1 MGEQRKAQSLISIFP
16 LPFPTCPGDQM
27 TRLLKP
33 RHSKDRVI
41 WGSPDPVTPHLPG
54 MAPGGW
60 ERAVQRPPAPVL
72 SSASEGKAG
81 ALLLAS
87 KARFG
92 VPARRNTT
100 ASRPIAII
108 SARIALGTWS
118 RHLLPPECSPERKPA
133 AVALLL
139 RGLKYR
145 VQPLLL
151 LAERAGTLASSPTRC

>member
-1 MGEQRKAQSLISIFP
+1 M
-16 LPFPTCPGDQM
+16 
-27 TRLLKP
+27 
-33 RHSKDRVI
+33 
-41 WGSPDPVTPHLPG
+41 
-54 MAPGGW
+54 
-60 ERAVQRPPAPVL
+60 QRPPAPVL

-100 ASRPIAII
+100 ASRLIAII
-108 SARIALGTWS
+108 SAHIALGTWS
-118 RHLLPPECSPERKPA
+118 RHLLPPECSPEHKPA
-133 AVALLL
+133 AVARLL

-151 LAERAGTLASSPTRC
+151 LAEHAGTLASSPTRCRGTCSITWPKRARAGRSLPLAGQKAPARTPRRQVSPLAAEQGGSAASASRCPGRSRPAART